1 MRSFSFLGIAILLVV
16 LFLIDLYTF
25 KGLRELLR
33 NASHQNFRKF
43 IVLAYWLINSGL
55 YFTWL
60 YLFFKTKGQMVDI
73 SYKFVYTAFGIFLM
87 FFLPKLI
94 FIISLVINDISG
106 FLVSLFKSKSESA
119 SGELINRGTFI
130 TYIGAILS
138 TLSFFAIGW
147 GMLIGRYRFK
157 VHNKK
162 LVFDNLPPAF
172 NGFKIVQISDLHVGS
187 FFEEFDKVE
196 EGLQIIKD
204 LKPDMILF
212 TGDMVNNFSS
222 EAEPW
227 IDQLKSLKAPY
238 GKFAVLGNH
247 DYGDYSRWP
256 SKAAKAENLQ
266 HLKDIEKE
274 MGFDLLLNENRRI
287 EKDGQSF
294 VIAGV
299 ENWGL
304 PPFPQHGNLK
314 KALEG
319 TNNSEFQILMSHD
332 PSHFDAQVTSESDV
346 DLTLSGHTHGMQ
358 FGVELGNI
366 KWSPVKYKYPKWAG
380 LYDTG
385 KQKLYVNRGFGYI
398 GFPGRV
404 GIMPEITLIELTSKT

>member
-162 LVFDNLPPAF
+162 LVSIIYP
-172 NGFKIVQISDLHVGS
+172 LH
-187 FFEEFDKVE
+187 
-196 EGLQIIKD
+196 LMD
-204 LKPDMILF
+204 LKSFRYPICMWE
-212 TGDMVNNFSS
+212 VFSKNS
-222 EAEPW
+222 TK
-227 IDQLKSLKAPY
+227 LKRVYKSLKT
-238 GKFAVLGNH
+238 
-247 DYGDYSRWP
+247 
-256 SKAAKAENLQ
+256 
-266 HLKDIEKE
+266 
-274 MGFDLLLNENRRI
+274 LNPI
-287 EKDGQSF
+287 
-294 VIAGV
+294 
-299 ENWGL
+299 
-304 PPFPQHGNLK
+304 
-314 KALEG
+314 
-319 TNNSEFQILMSHD
+319 
-332 PSHFDAQVTSESDV
+332 
-346 DLTLSGHTHGMQ
+346 
-358 FGVELGNI
+358 
-366 KWSPVKYKYPKWAG
+366 
-380 LYDTG
+380 
-385 KQKLYVNRGFGYI
+385 
-398 GFPGRV
+398 
-404 GIMPEITLIELTSKT
+404 